1 MAGYIGK
8 IRLKIPV
15 YRIRSEAWS
24 ICIEDLYLVAHPI
37 TDFTYNEEVEKKIM
51 QDYKMNLLDSLELK
65 FQSQYE
71 SMNEANY
78 YQSSYLSWLS
88 ASTSFVTNIVEN
100 LQLEIKSVHI
110 RYENLSASPKAQ
122 FACGLMIKNLSI
134 KSTDDQWNSKF
145 VYRDP
150 TSDMRKLVDLDN
162 FNIYWEDNANFFGDY
177 DTAKFVAEMRDMV
190 KNSFTEE
197 DARLQDDHNY
207 ILKIEKGKAKMKKNC
222 SEKPLRSSN
231 EPRLT
236 FELELE
242 RFPLSLNSI
251 QYRQLMD
258 LIEISSR
265 NNRIWMHRKYRPS
278 SSIKEK
284 PSDWWRYAINVHLI
298 VYRTR
303 RERLKWEFMLKRARD
318 LKEYFNAYYNYLL
331 HPESLNSA
339 TKLVKERIEY
349 DLSFDELCCLR
360 ELVYDKIKRN
370 KEEVKIESKNK
381 EASNWY
387 QSWFSGW
394 YGERAGDPNE
404 TGLSSNASASTQM
417 KRDLSESF
425 DIETEIQQS
434 VFELDEEFVN
444 VFDTI
449 ENDTFLKRDAVFAQV
464 NLVIQNASFTLCSSF
479 SDLKQNSSQANQD
492 LALFSK
498 QKSKD
503 LPKVLEIEFRSVEI
517 GVEAKPRY
525 CLHEFKIK
533 LGELY
538 VKDTLSEEAVS
549 SNRPYLMSSEFGE
562 LLDLPP
568 APPPSTQMK
577 VDFLSTSCPSIP
589 TEFSLNNLENYA
601 SLPSKLHNQ
610 SIFQMLPRR
619 KKKNSKI
626 QPPNPD
632 LKKALFE
639 SESCPSTP
647 IATHKSGLLD
657 RKEDLVNIT
666 LMFVDKSSPLFEK
679 KFNGINRFVNIEFN
693 RLETNVLLDTWSVI
707 MNFFSSA
714 AEHSVL
720 VESLDLKE
728 KSEALD
734 EALGK
739 DWSNSKIDITVN
751 ELSLVLYKS
760 ESEQLAKIGISNFSC
775 FSTTKNGNTTA
786 EGRGGLMLIL
796 LLFLKLTIFIR
807 SNLGS
812 LGKVTVIDLTLS
824 GKVYKER
831 FITAGKEALSF
842 NFFKHGGKNLEFKT
856 EYDMKLD
863 LQMSLVQYVH
873 SQRFFMELLNF
884 WHLYNSMD
892 PLNGAGNLTNSN
904 KDKQPQYQLP
914 TSPKKPRRGSRL
926 ALNINADAPVI
937 ILPISSLCDHVLVAD
952 FGKLEVQNRFAY
964 AGSQNTIS
972 TVCKKS
978 GLVHSD
984 LTRNFKKLTGVVTRT
999 MTSDILNK
1007 LTVVKSPILCLL
1019 DVINL
1024 SLTEMDLYKGVL
1036 VGVNEEESAAAGK
1049 AKKSK
1054 DILNFPSFKIK
1065 RLPGKIL
1072 KERFK
1077 LKLQL
1082 ERNLDGEFSRSVPD
1096 ISMKGTFSTVHCTL
1110 NPSTYQLIR
1119 GIIEHNLGEPINH
1132 LKQIRPMIV
1141 GREGLNAVL
1150 LVSTH
1155 IWTSMATHLELKNVT
1170 VEIVNGNH
1178 NEDDDLAQAQQTEQ
1192 KLARIDFVSSNLS
1205 IESFTDS
1212 SKDIDLVSQE
1222 IRVIDTRYEHLE
1234 KSNQPNIFINILQP
1248 KSKSRSKDK
1257 NPLQI
1262 EIHYRS
1268 KPDLACLTV
1277 LLNNMRIMAIFDWFK
1292 AMSDFLMQTFN
1303 FQTMATFNSEVASHF
1318 QQLLEYQSLHCP
1330 CFELRVN
1337 VMDTE
1342 FVVVEDSSTDHTHA
1356 VILRG
1361 TSVLN
1366 LTTDDNDGEPF
1377 NCSLERLEVFSCM
1390 IGNEQEQTSLSIVD
1404 PLNITVSLTSKAIHS
1419 SFRQRDDIK
1428 SEHVLIIDIMSINT
1442 RLSFNDITLIL
1453 KILNSLPKQ
1462 TESFTI
1468 RHSKQANNLNLSKI
1482 STTSADLDDSIFALP
1497 SHVNQLQ
1504 SLGFD
1509 RHDCGLALE
1518 ACQGN
1523 INDAAI
1529 WLAQNSKI
1537 LSRLDSPDYDQQA
1550 FQFVRVGR
1558 FHKLFTKYLNIQ
1570 IQNGNFTLIDDCKD
1584 TDVPLFEVKLGQLN
1598 SLAIFDRKQLTID
1611 CNYTLTCDY
1620 YNRSLSGWEP
1630 FIEPWQ
1636 NKVQFKL
1643 QKEPSRKIVISFDSS
1658 KTLNFVITNTFLKL
1672 YQSVYQTWSDEYERL
1687 RNEGQNKTLKKRSP
1701 FIPFAIRNETG
1712 CVLNFSLLA
1721 YTENSRT
1728 HKHIIGTSIDKIKT
1742 NKTITYGGLELDVIE
1757 VDPGKTVPFSFE
1769 APTKI
1774 RHQDSHLPRSHKI
1787 VVQVDGWYEMFPVSV
1802 DKVGVYFREAKPK
1815 DIRLETSRIVFD
1827 IVLEP
1832 NAVKLITVRSALI
1845 VHNQLDTPIEL
1856 SFNTFAKNVLY
1867 VNHGSSI
1874 PVPLKLVRSMIYVRP
1889 CNIGVDTC
1897 RSFVEW
1903 EHIKKQG
1910 ESNSQLF
1917 HCPPLKPNGNHE
1929 EKPKPAHSYSQPYY
1943 FCVHTIR
1950 DHFPLDNSQNSVGMV
1965 TTRTLPGHNIY
1976 VVAPLE
1982 IVNLLPLELRYCL
1995 QNLPFGGIVRP
2006 GESSLQY
2013 INTQADFTI
2022 NFLMDNFTKSNSLL
2036 IKPGASKDFFMHLEM
2051 YDKMGKLLLLQAQ
2064 ICLVTNNA
2072 LGLKILISAPYWFV
2086 NKTGLPLVF
2095 KQEGTDQEASGQFE
2109 EHEMARCI
2117 LPLLFSFYDADA
2129 SLTCI
2134 MRLGRGLGKSKWSVG
2149 FYLEKGI
2156 RVRRVRIASDDP
2168 RKPDKVY
2175 EIGIEVQNGRGRYK
2189 DTKVVT
2195 LSPRYQVE
2203 NLSSFKL
2210 QIAQRCTIN
2219 NQTQAVPDHLDSRIT
2234 VPSNSNMP
2242 FHWPR
2247 TDQDKL
2253 LCVKISSSAE
2263 QFHWSGGF
2271 EVIPNSSFHLNVR
2284 DINGKCNFLRV
2295 EILQTGSTI
2304 FIVFSNAY
2312 NLPPP
2317 IRIDNYSEVQI
2328 EFYQA
2333 GTLSLWNKSVVR
2345 PKSSFNYAWDEC
2357 TMKPHI
2363 TVCAPGGSS
2372 STYDLETL
2380 RPGNNL
2386 TYENLAYICFTG
2398 TFLAVDA
2405 AELTVD
2411 QNENIHNMQLVLEV
2425 CEGSN
2430 TVILNKKQFGR
2441 RSQLWRMDSSHR
2453 LLHEGSSPPS
2463 EQGRKSLP
2471 GNSSINENAM
2481 VLDIASPFCKPGEYT
2496 ALMLRKINPKRS
2508 PTQTWN
2514 FTRDGRLKCE
2524 CDEMYVQPMSGFL
2537 GLKKGNIAVLGP
2549 SQPVSYLKLDNG
2561 IQFEQGICTQKM
2573 RKGSGMLTV
2582 QVLSDGATRVLQV
2595 LDVRNMPPHGSSL
2608 SVSANR
2614 DDLFQL
2620 KRYSLPNTPRKGSKD
2635 LANHENPSSKLAAAV
2650 QKTTQ
2655 EYKLLINT
2663 SGIGVSIVN
2672 PLNEELIYVYLEN
2685 VIVDY
2690 CNKINEH
2697 FFNCS
2702 IKYIQT
2708 DNQLIDAE
2716 KSIVFYT
2723 MDLEESNPNAHL
2735 PAIRISAHKLNS
2747 PNLEAH
2753 FFEQVQIKIK
2763 DVILNIEEQLLL
2775 KLYDFFSYGQVEK
2788 ELELIRGETETKNM
2802 HIGMTSSLNQ
2812 ASRIYFSLLEIEL
2825 NKVRLSVF
2833 TSSHFSNDLLEIKK
2847 RTGLR
2852 LMRFE
2857 DAKISL
2863 ESFRKT
2869 YSLETFSF
2877 LMDAI
2882 VNHYRKE
2889 LKSQAAK
2896 ILGSVDFLG
2905 NPLGFMN
2912 DVTDGITE
2920 LIDGNIGGLFVNISH
2935 GISDSTAKFTSVLS
2949 DSLGAVTL
2957 DSRHQEIRKR
2967 IKQESSNGPIKAGFI
2982 GLGIGLLGG
2991 LTSIVTQT
2999 YEGAVQQVS
3008 EAVKSCCPI
3017 DTN

>member
-1 MAGYIGK
+1 MTERFNPFKRNFTQTKQLIFLFPPPPAGYIGK

-15 YRIRSEAWS
+15 YRIRSEPCS
-24 ICIEDLYLVAHPI
+24 IHIEELYLVAHPI
-37 TDFTYNEEVEKKIM
+37 TDFTYNEEVERKIM

-78 YQSSYLSWLS
+78 YQSSYSSWLS
-88 ASTSFVTNIVEN
+88 ATTSFVTNIVEN
-100 LQLEIKSVHI
+100 LQLKIKSVHI
-110 RYENLSASPKAQ
+110 RYENLSNSPKAQ
-122 FACGLMIKNLSI
+122 FACGLVIKNLSI
-134 KSTDDQWNSKF
+134 QSTDDQWNSKF

-150 TSDMRKLVDLDN
+150 TSDMRKLVNLDD
-162 FNIYWEDNANFFGDY
+162 FNIYWDNNAVLVGDL
-177 DTAKFVAEMRDMV
+177 DTAEFVSKMRTLMV
-190 KNSFTEE
+190 TSITREPPE
-197 DARLQDDHNY
+197 QLEHHNF
-207 ILKIEKGKAKMKKNC
+207 ILTSVSAQAKMKKNC
-222 SEKPLRSSN
+222 SEKPLRSCN

-236 FELELE
+236 LDLQLES
-242 RFPLSLNSI
+242 FPLSLNI
-251 QYRQLMD
+251 IEYRQLMD
-258 LIEISSR
+258 LIEISSQ
-265 NNRIWMHRKYRPS
+265 NNRIWNHRKYRPNVS
-278 SSIKEK
+278 VKER
-284 PSDWWRYAINVHLI
+284 PSDWWRYAINVHLTA
-298 VYRTR
+298 YRTK
-303 RERLKWEFMLKRARD
+303 RERLKWDFILKRARD
-318 LKEYFNAYYNYLL
+318 LKEYFNAYHNYLL
-331 HPESLNSA
+331 HPEALNSA
-339 TKLVKERIEY
+339 TKATKERVEY
-349 DLSFDELCCLR
+349 DLSFDELCALR

-370 KEEVKIESKNK
+370 KEDVKIESKNK
-381 EASNWY
+381 EVSSWY
-387 QSWFSGW
+387 QNWFSGW
-394 YGERAGDPNE
+394 YGEQQTANE
-404 TGLSSNASASTQM
+404 PGTSANRSTNTQM

-425 DIETEIQQS
+425 DIESEIQKS
-434 VFELDEEFVN
+434 LFELEEEFVN

-464 NLVIQNASFTLCSSF
+464 NLVVQNASFTLLSSF
-479 SDLKQNSSQANQD
+479 SDLKQTQFGQLNRMQDQRSSQE
-492 LALFSK
+492 LR
-498 QKSKD
+498 
-503 LPKVLEIEFRSVEI
+503 PMLEIEFRSVEI
-517 GVEAKPRY
+517 GVEARPRY
-525 CLHEFKIK
+525 CSHEFKIK

-538 VKDTLSEEAVS
+538 VKDTLSEAAARS
-549 SNRPYLMSSEFGE
+549 KRRYLMSSEFD
-562 LLDLPP
+562 DLPN
-568 APPPSTQMK
+568 ASGQSTAQMK

-589 TEFSLNNLENYA
+589 TEFNVNNLENYA

-610 SIFQMLPRR
+610 SIFQMLPKR
-619 KKKNSKI
+619 KKKISKI
-626 QPPNPD
+626 QQQPD
-632 LKKALFE
+632 VKKALFE

-647 IATHKSGLLD
+647 ISAPRKSLLD
-657 RKEDLVNIT
+657 RKEDLVKIT
-666 LMFVDKSSPLFEK
+666 LLFVDKSSPLFEK
-679 KFNGINRFVNIEFN
+679 KFGGINRFVNIEFN
-693 RLETNVLLDTWSVI
+693 RLETNVILDTWSVI
-707 MNFFSSA
+707 MNFFNSA
-714 AEHSVL
+714 TEHSVL

-751 ELSLVLYKS
+751 ELSLVLYAS
-760 ESEQLAKIGISNFSC
+760 EDEQLAKFSISNFSC
-775 FSTTKNGNTTA
+775 FSTTSNGNTTA
-786 EGRGGLMLIL
+786 E
-796 LLFLKLTIFIR
+796 
-807 SNLGS
+807 GS
-812 LGKVTVIDLTLS
+812 LGKVTVIDLTKG
-824 GKVYKER
+824 GKLYKER
-831 FITAGKEALSF
+831 FITAGEEALNF

-856 EYDMKLD
+856 EFDMKLH
-863 LQMSLVQYVH
+863 LQMALVQYVH

-884 WHLYNSMD
+884 WHRFNSMD
-892 PLNGAGNLTNSN
+892 SLAGGSSTNCEPTNG
-904 KDKQPQYQLP
+904 KDRQLPSYQLP
-914 TSPKKPRRGSRL
+914 TSPKKPRRGTRL
-926 ALNINADAPVI
+926 SLNINADAPVI
-937 ILPISSLCDHVLVAD
+937 IIPINSLFDHVLVAD

-978 GLVHSD
+978 GLKQSD
-984 LTRNFKKLTGVVTRT
+984 LPKTFKKPTGVVTRT
-999 MTSDILNK
+999 MPSDLLDK
-1007 LTVVKSPILCLL
+1007 QTKSPALCLL

-1036 VGVNEEESAAAGK
+1036 VCPHEETGGQAAKGRS
-1049 AKKSK
+1049 KKDK
-1054 DILNFPSFKIK
+1054 DTLYFPSFKIR

-1096 ISMKGTFSTVHCTL
+1096 ISMKGTFSAVHCTL
-1110 NPSTYQLIR
+1110 TPSTYQLVR
-1119 GIIEHNLGEPINH
+1119 GIIEHNLGEQTNH
-1132 LKQIRPMIV
+1132 LKQPKPIV
-1141 GREGLNAVL
+1141 IGREGLNVVL
-1150 LVSTH
+1150 SNHT
-1155 IWTSMATHLELKNVT
+1155 WTSMATSLELKNVT
-1170 VEIVNGNH
+1170 VEIVDGNQ
-1178 NEDDDLAQAQQTEQ
+1178 NENDDGLARSGNLGEQ
-1192 KLARIDFVSSNLS
+1192 KLARIDFISSTLS

-1212 SKDIDLVSQE
+1212 SKEIDLVSKE

-1234 KSNQPNIFINILQP
+1234 KSKRPNVFTNILQP
-1248 KSKSRSKDK
+1248 KSQRNCKEKE
-1257 NPLQI
+1257 PLQV
-1262 EIHYRS
+1262 ELHYVS
-1268 KPDLACLTV
+1268 KLAPNPSTLTLV
-1277 LLNNMRIMAIFDWFK
+1277 LNEMRIITVFDWFK
-1292 AMSDFLMQTFN
+1292 AMSDFLLQTFN
-1303 FQTMATFNSEVASHF
+1303 FESTKNEIASSF
-1318 QQLLEYQSLHCP
+1318 QSLLEYQGLHCP
-1330 CFELRVN
+1330 CFVLKVIVSN
-1337 VMDTE
+1337 TE
-1342 FVVVEDSSTDHTHA
+1342 FVVVEDSSNDHTHA

-1361 TSVLN
+1361 SSDLMV
-1366 LTTDDNDGEPF
+1366 TTDDTSIEPF
-1377 NCSLERLEVFSCM
+1377 KCQLRELEVFSCTL
-1390 IGNEQEQTSLSIVD
+1390 GNEQEQTSLSIVD
-1404 PLNITVSLTSKAIHS
+1404 PLEITANLTTKVTHS
-1419 SFRQRDDIK
+1419 IYGERHDID
-1428 SEHVLIIDIMSINT
+1428 SDHILVVMITSINT

-1462 TESFTI
+1462 TESFTN
-1468 RHSKQANNLNLSKI
+1468 KQSHLNISKI
-1482 STTSADLDDSIFALP
+1482 SAPVDLDDSIFALP

-1509 RHDCGLALE
+1509 RVDCGLALE

-1529 WLAQNSKI
+1529 WLAQNSKL
-1537 LSRLDSPDYDQQA
+1537 LSRLDSPDYDQQT

-1558 FHKLFTKYLNIQ
+1558 FHKLFTKYVNLQ
-1570 IQNGNFTLIDDCKD
+1570 MAEGNFTLIDDCKD
-1584 TDVPLFEVKLGQLN
+1584 IDVPLFELKLDQLN
-1598 SLAIFDRKQLTID
+1598 SLVKFEQKQFTID

-1630 FIEPWQ
+1630 FIEPWK

-1643 QKEPSRKIVISFDSS
+1643 QKEPSRKVVVSFESS

-1672 YQSVYQTWSDEYERL
+1672 YKSVYQTWSDEYEKL
-1687 RNEGQNKTLKKRSP
+1687 RNASPNKSLKTRSP
-1701 FIPFAIRNETG
+1701 FIPFAIKNETG
-1712 CVLNFSLLA
+1712 RVLNFSLLA
-1721 YTENSRT
+1721 YNESPRKQDDDT
-1728 HKHIIGTSIDKIKT
+1728 DKVK
-1742 NKTITYGGLELDVIE
+1742 KTITYGGLELNVIE
-1757 VDPGKTVPFSFE
+1757 VEPGKTMPFSFE

-1827 IVLEP
+1827 ITLQP

-1845 VHNQLDTPIEL
+1845 VHNRLNTPIEL
-1856 SFNTFAKNVLY
+1856 SFNTFAKNALIVDCQ
-1867 VNHGSSI
+1867 SSI

-1889 CNIGVDTC
+1889 TTVGDVNTC
-1897 RSFVEW
+1897 RSCINW
-1903 EHIKKQG
+1903 EHIKKPG

-1917 HCPPLKPNGNHE
+1917 HCPPQETKNGHKE
-1929 EKPKPAHSYSQPYY
+1929 DRQKQSAHNYSQPYY

-1950 DHFPLDNSQNSVGMV
+1950 DNYPLDNCQNSVGMV

-1976 VVAPLE
+1976 VLAPLE
-1982 IVNLLPLELRYCL
+1982 IVNLLPLELKYYL
-1995 QNLPFGGIVRP
+1995 QNLPFGGTVRP

-2013 INTQADFTI
+2013 INTQTDFTI

-2036 IKPGASKDFFMHLEM
+2036 IKPGASKDFFMHLEL
-2051 YDKMGKLLLLQAQ
+2051 YDKKGKLLLLQAQ

-2109 EHEMARCI
+2109 EHEIARCI

-2134 MRLGRGLGKSKWSVG
+2134 MRLGRSLGKSKWSVG

-2203 NLSSFKL
+2203 NLSSYKL
-2210 QIAQRCTIN
+2210 QIGQRCTIN
-2219 NQTQAVPDHLDSRIT
+2219 NQTQTAPDHLDSHIS
-2234 VPSNSNMP
+2234 VLPNSNMP

-2304 FIVFSNAY
+2304 FIVFSNAN

-2328 EFYQA
+2328 EFYQT

-2345 PKSSFNYAWDEC
+2345 PKSSLNYAWDEC

-2386 TYENLAYICFTG
+2386 TYENLTYICFTG

-2405 AELTVD
+2405 AELNVE

-2430 TVILNKKQFGR
+2430 TVILNRKQFGR
-2441 RSQLWRMDSSHR
+2441 RSQLWRMDSSNR
-2453 LLHEGSSPPS
+2453 LLHEGSSPPIDQS
-2463 EQGRKSLP
+2463 RRSLP
-2471 GNSSINENAM
+2471 GNSSINENAL
-2481 VLDIASPFCKPGEYT
+2481 VLDISSQYCKSGEYT
-2496 ALMLRKINPKRS
+2496 TLMLRKINPKRS
-2508 PTQTWN
+2508 YTQTWH
-2514 FTRDGRLKCE
+2514 FTKDGRLKCE
-2524 CDEMYVQPMSGFL
+2524 FNDMYVQPDKGFL
-2537 GLKKGNIAVLGP
+2537 GLKKGNVAVLGP
-2549 SQPVSYLKLDNG
+2549 VRKPTHLELENG
-2561 IQFEQGICTQKM
+2561 IPFEQGICTQKM

-2582 QVLSDGATRVLQV
+2582 QVLSDGATRVLQI
-2595 LDVRNMPPHGSSL
+2595 LDVRNMPPQGSSL

-2614 DDLFQL
+2614 DDLFAL

-2635 LANHENPSSKLAAAV
+2635 LHEDTSSKLAAAV

-2655 EYKLLINT
+2655 EYQLLINT
-2663 SGIGVSIVN
+2663 AGIGVSIVN

-2775 KLYDFFSYGQVEK
+2775 KLYDFFNYGQVER

-2863 ESFRKT
+2863 EPFRKT

-2877 LMDAI
+2877 LFDAI

-2999 YEGAVQQVS
+2999 YEGAVQQVG
-3008 EAVKSCCPI
+3008 
-3017 DTN
+3017 